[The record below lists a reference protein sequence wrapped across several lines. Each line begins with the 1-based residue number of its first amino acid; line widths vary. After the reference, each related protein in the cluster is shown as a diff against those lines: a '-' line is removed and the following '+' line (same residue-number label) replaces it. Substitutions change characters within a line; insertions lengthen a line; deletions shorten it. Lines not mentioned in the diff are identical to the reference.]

1 MKWCSNLLLFWL
13 LSIHF
18 AWVVLIDWFC
28 KCSFVYITLYAC
40 SNCLFYHTHRKM
52 YEKYA
57 PKLHIF
63 NKINIKVLRFSYF
76 ICGES
81 SKIAKIDRQNPD
93 IRHIEKGEWVRGSNS
108 GKGNISWYLLVFSN
122 EIKNFWREWVVEM
135 AMIWLSF

>member
-1 MKWCSNLLLFWL
+1 MFWL

-18 AWVVLIDWFC
+18 ALVVLIDWFC
-28 KCSFVYITLYAC
+28 KCTFVYITLYAC
-40 SNCLFYHTHRKM
+40 SNCLFYYTHRKM

-57 PKLHIF
+57 SKLHIF

-76 ICGES
+76 NCWES
-81 SKIAKIDRQNPD
+81 SKIAKIDRNSRQNPD

-108 GKGNISWYLLVFSN
+108 RKGNLSWYLLVFSN
-122 EIKNFWREWVVEM
+122 EIKKFWREWVVEM